1 MAEEKRGLDEM
12 PEKDEGRLGRERRK
26 EVRPGSR

>member
-12 PEKDEGRLGRERRK
+12 PEKDEGRLCREGRK
-26 EVRPGSR
+26 EGSQAWQ